1 MDFITPR
8 RYCLFYIF
16 EITSFTYRQLFILYH
31 LQITTMQKLLSLL
44 LIACLCQLKI
54 KGQTPGEKAILKI
67 LDDQTLYWNKGDL
80 DLFVKGYWN
89 NDSLMFIGSGGIVYG
104 YQNTL
109 NRYKKS
115 YGDTSRMGKL
125 RFEVVHIKKLSPQ
138 YYYVVGKWF
147 LKRSAG
153 DVGGH
158 YTLLFRKIKG
168 EWKIVAD
175 HSS

>member
-1 MDFITPR
+1 
-8 RYCLFYIF
+8 
-16 EITSFTYRQLFILYH
+16 
-31 LQITTMQKLLSLL
+31 MQKLLPLL
-44 LIACLCQLKI
+44 LVTCLWQLKI
-54 KGQTPGEKAILKI
+54 NGQTTSEKAILKI
-67 LDDQTLYWNKGDL
+67 LDDQILYWNKGDL
-80 DLFVKGYWN
+80 DHFVKGYWN
-89 NDSLMFIGSGGIVYG
+89 NDSLMFIGSSGIVYG

-115 YGDTSRMGKL
+115 YSDTAKMGRL
-125 RFEVVHIKKLSPQ
+125 RFEVLHIKKLSPE

-147 LKRSAG
+147 LKRSTG

-168 EWKIVAD
+168 KWKIVAD

>member
-1 MDFITPR
+1 MQKIICFALIV
-8 RYCLFYIF
+8 CLF
-16 EITSFTYRQLFILYH
+16 QLNVN
-31 LQITTMQKLLSLL
+31 
-44 LIACLCQLKI
+44 
-54 KGQTPGEKAILKI
+54 GQNKDEKAVLKI
-67 LDDQTLYWNKGDL
+67 LKEQTFYWNKGDL
-80 DLFVKGYWN
+80 DNFVKGYWN
-89 NDSLMFIGSGGIVYG
+89 NDSLMFIGSSGVVYG

-109 NRYKKS
+109 DRYKKT
-115 YGDTSRMGKL
+115 YGDSSEMGKL
-125 RFEVVHIKKLSPQ
+125 QFEIIHVKKLSPV

-158 YTLLFRKIKG
+158 YTLLFHKING